1 MQEFF
6 DVKIDY
12 SPIEDFEWDADK
24 LVGGST
30 IIEPN
35 EKRFFEKEKF
45 TPEEGFIREL
55 VQNTLDAKLPG
66 KSNIAKLEL
75 KVLDFQQP
83 IEKRIYKKF
92 INGTIINWLIK
103 SRNIKSDKDLTYKA
117 LLASDFNT
125 TGLDGYVDDFE
136 SNWNKYIYRVGSLDP
151 SKDNGDGNK
160 NLGKIATWRCSKLWM
175 VFVRSK
181 VEIPF
186 QELRFM
192 GRCLRNGSVKVDHK
206 KELRDAHEFFV
217 KNKNRNNVVVN
228 DNLNKFL
235 NKFFKLPRD
244 KKGTDLLFPEF
255 SIFEIRDLIPYALKN
270 WFTPIAEEN
279 LELTIDGVNI
289 NKSNYKDLT
298 KTYFDQQIFEGL
310 DEEMMDF
317 VVNTRNLKNDVD
329 IDLKLLDPNKEGR
342 QSNYPEEFFD
352 FKDLTL
358 KEVTAKVNQGKHLI
372 LKVPVKLRPI
382 SGGTISDEFYIG
394 LKMRS
399 ERKSLKSFAL
409 MMRKNQ
415 ILWDE
420 NKRSSFDK
428 EARFVRDLM
437 LTVVSKNQEIN
448 KLLTFFED
456 ASHLYFNSE
465 SFTGGDY
472 YEIENAKYILYLFR
486 NVSNKIVKLLFDN
499 DDSVNKDLLSKF
511 FSLSSFGKKKKKKK
525 VIVDDYIEDTPS
537 IIPEI
542 NLDLPPSKSHIYYQ
556 DQLGQKLIIESIN
569 NEQLCGKKL
578 RIEFG
583 IKKRGNTDAFKKI
596 DEFDFNLKNQTEI
609 SYYTGCSV
617 DFGSIEQ
624 TSVEIIVQED
634 SFRLELKGIKK
645 SYSHKS
651 RYTILN

>member
-1 MQEFF
+1 
-6 DVKIDY
+6 
-12 SPIEDFEWDADK
+12 
-24 LVGGST
+24 
-30 IIEPN
+30 
-35 EKRFFEKEKF
+35 
-45 TPEEGFIREL
+45 
-55 VQNTLDAKLPG
+55 
-66 KSNIAKLEL
+66 
-75 KVLDFQQP
+75 
-83 IEKRIYKKF
+83 
-92 INGTIINWLIK
+92 
-103 SRNIKSDKDLTYKA
+103 
-117 LLASDFNT
+117 
-125 TGLDGYVDDFE
+125 
-136 SNWNKYIYRVGSLDP
+136 
-151 SKDNGDGNK
+151 
-160 NLGKIATWRCSKLWM
+160 
-175 VFVRSK
+175 
-181 VEIPF
+181 
-186 QELRFM
+186 
-192 GRCLRNGSVKVDHK
+192 
-206 KELRDAHEFFV
+206 
-217 KNKNRNNVVVN
+217 
-228 DNLNKFL
+228 
-235 NKFFKLPRD
+235 
-244 KKGTDLLFPEF
+244 
-255 SIFEIRDLIPYALKN
+255 
-270 WFTPIAEEN
+270 
-279 LELTIDGVNI
+279 
-289 NKSNYKDLT
+289 
-298 KTYFDQQIFEGL
+298 
-310 DEEMMDF
+310 
-317 VVNTRNLKNDVD
+317 
-329 IDLKLLDPNKEGR
+329 
-342 QSNYPEEFFD
+342 
-352 FKDLTL
+352 
-358 KEVTAKVNQGKHLI
+358 
-372 LKVPVKLRPI
+372 
-382 SGGTISDEFYIG
+382 
-394 LKMRS
+394 
-399 ERKSLKSFAL
+399 

-465 SFTGGDY
+465 SFTGEDY

-596 DEFDFNLKNQTEI
+596 DDFDFNLKNQTEI

-651 RYTILN
+651 RYTILK